1 MSKNNIQNR
10 DHYMVAGRER
20 PGKAEAQVNP
30 RVTNQAQEGR
40 ERWEQKRKKE
50 KRSKK

>member
-10 DHYMVAGRER
+10 DHYMIAGRER

-40 ERWEQKRKKE
+40 ERWEQKKE
-50 KRSKK
+50 KKGRGKK